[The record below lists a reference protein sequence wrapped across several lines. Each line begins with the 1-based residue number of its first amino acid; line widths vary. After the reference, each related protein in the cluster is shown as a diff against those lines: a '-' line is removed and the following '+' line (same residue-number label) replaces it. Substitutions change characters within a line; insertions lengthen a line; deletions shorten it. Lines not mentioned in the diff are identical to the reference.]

1 MNAGKRIILPLAIAV
16 LCVVLLVVWLQTKG
30 PDDPEQVALVDGAAI
45 TKNEL
50 ERAVRKTRDSYA
62 VQGLFPDDT
71 QIEDL
76 KQEVLERLIET
87 ELLWQQSVREGITV
101 ADEAVA
107 AELAEM
113 KRQFIN
119 EAIFNNLMENAK
131 MTMPELLSL
140 IKKDLAITALVKQK
154 VADSITLSAEESE
167 EYYRSNTGHFEE
179 PEKIKASHLFISLE
193 EDASDADR
201 QKAQASIESLKVRL
215 DAGEAFELLAKE
227 ASDCPSA
234 EDGGD
239 LGFIARGTMDDV
251 FEETAFSMQLHE
263 ISPIVKS
270 SSGYHIIK
278 ATDRQQARLIPFD
291 EVKEDIEQYLL
302 DRKIHKGV
310 MDYLEGLR
318 QKADIRR
325 HL

>member
-1 MNAGKRIILPLAIAV
+1 MYAGKRIILPLAIAV
-16 LCVVLLVVWLQTKG
+16 LCIVLFAVWLQTKA
-30 PDDPEQVALVDGAAI
+30 PDDSEQVASVDGAVI
-45 TKNEL
+45 TKKEL
-50 ERAVRKTRDSYA
+50 EREMRKTRDSYA
-62 VQGLFPDDT
+62 IQGQFPDDT
-71 QIEDL
+71 QLEDL

-107 AELAEM
+107 DELAEM
-113 KRQFIN
+113 KKQFIN

-140 IKKDLAITALVKQK
+140 IKKDLAITALVKK
-154 VADSITLSAEESE
+154 KIADSITLSADESE
-167 EYYRSNTGHFEE
+167 EYYRNNTGHFEDK
-179 PEKIKASHLFISLE
+179 EKIKASHLFISLE
-193 EDASDADR
+193 ADASDADR
-201 QKAQASIESLKVRL
+201 QKAQASIGSLKVRL

-234 EDGGD
+234 ENGGD
-239 LGFIARGTMDDV
+239 LGFIVRGTMDDI
-251 FEETAFSMQLHE
+251 FEETAFTMQLHE

-278 ATDRQQARLIPFD
+278 VTDRQQARVIPFD
-291 EVKEDIEQYLL
+291 EVKEDIERYLL
-302 DRKIHKGV
+302 DRNIHKGV
-310 MDYLEGLR
+310 MDYLEELR